1 MTCLCEELAGKHLHL
16 SSTCIGHLWLFG
28 KLERN
33 ELEALSRSAIRLKT
47 IKGQSLFLQGDP
59 SDEMFLIK
67 SGRVKLTKLIEDGSE
82 ILLDIRKSGD
92 FVGENMFSEEGTYPV
107 NAYCLEETLTCGF
120 TRKVLEKLVLENP
133 NIGLQIIK
141 NLSER
146 IQWLTTRVGGLAIT
160 NIEDRLYRVLLSVAK
175 EHGAKSP
182 RGLVIQF
189 PLTHEDLS
197 FLIGAHRVSIT
208 RAMKTLKLAGKI
220 IHEGKRLILR
230 ETAAL

>member
-1 MTCLCEELAGKHLHL
+1 MTCLCEALSGKQLHL
-16 SSTCIGHLWLFG
+16 SSTCIGHLWIFN
-28 KLERN
+28 KLDRD
-33 ELEALSRSAIRLKT
+33 ELEALSKSAVRSKT
-47 IKGQSLFLQGDP
+47 LKGQSLFLQGDS

-67 SGRVKLTKLIEDGSE
+67 SGRIKLTKILEDGSE

-92 FVGENMFSEEGTYPV
+92 FVGENMLTYPV
-107 NAYCLEETLTCGF
+107 SAFCLEETLTCGF
-120 TRKVLEKLVLENP
+120 TRKVLEKLVLEKP

-146 IQWLTTRVGGLAIT
+146 IQWLTTRVGGLAVT
-160 NIEDRLYRVLLSVAK
+160 NIEDRLYRVLQSVAK
-175 EHGAKSP
+175 EHGAMST

-220 IHEGKRLILR
+220 IHEGKKLILP